1 MQVNTFDGLVT
12 RTISAR
18 HQKLKPK
25 CDVYLLPGRRSR
37 RIVRTVPE
45 NRGLPS
51 ALSRSGSLG
60 CLRHLLKLPARR
72 GETGPEPPHPR
83 RAISSPSHTLQRRSA
98 SGLEICCLRTK
109 AISRR
114 WQSETYPRTW
124 GSFLKQCHSHLVLRQ
139 YSFSVCPFGVSS
151 IGTKVYT
158 AHNERLD
165 TGRSRTT
172 SRWATNCTLPSL
184 LAVAMCL
191 QRPRGQRTSGTQ

>member
-1 MQVNTFDGLVT
+1 MATPV
-12 RTISAR
+12 
-18 HQKLKPK
+18 
-25 CDVYLLPGRRSR
+25 
-37 RIVRTVPE
+37 
-45 NRGLPS
+45 
-51 ALSRSGSLG
+51 ALASVVGVASLG
-60 CLRHLLKLPARR
+60 RLHRLLSTEASGPPGPR
-72 GETGPEPPHPR
+72 PEPSHPR
-83 RAISSPSHTLQRRSA
+83 CFISTSSHKSQRGSA
-98 SGLEICCLRTK
+98 SGRPICCPSTK

-184 LAVAMCL
+184 LAVPMCL